1 MFDRRDGCEYV
12 FMWRTSEACPVKKS
26 QGERLQNDCC
36 LDHFND
42 QELKM
47 PIGDAISFFQV
58 TTVRSATPG
67 VVMFLTSDL

>member
-1 MFDRRDGCEYV
+1 MN
-12 FMWRTSEACPVKKS
+12 ACKMTAAWIISKP
-26 QGERLQNDCC
+26 
-36 LDHFND
+36 ND